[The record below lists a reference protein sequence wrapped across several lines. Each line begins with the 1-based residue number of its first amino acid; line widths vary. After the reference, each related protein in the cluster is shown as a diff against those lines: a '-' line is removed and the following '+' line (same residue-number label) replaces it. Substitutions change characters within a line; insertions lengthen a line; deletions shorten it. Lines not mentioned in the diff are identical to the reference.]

1 MLNFFLADYFSDY
14 LKLNSLVEFFEFKLH
29 FISKIAAAERSRF
42 QYDWYKFCFNCFSK
56 NNIAI
61 SQFIIFII
69 FILYYIFLALVNE
82 ERKNLYILEVRI
94 FKDFCRNLLES

>member
-42 QYDWYKFCFNCFSK
+42 QYDWYKFLF
-56 NNIAI
+56 
-61 SQFIIFII
+61 
-69 FILYYIFLALVNE
+69 
-82 ERKNLYILEVRI
+82 
-94 FKDFCRNLLES
+94 